1 MECKLVLQ
9 PRPPSVIALSSR
21 CTHQC
26 LPVWAFIPRLE
37 LSVCH
42 AYCLELHSCFPIHK
56 LIPYLQ
62 GDRRA
67 FMAGC
72 WAIGVECVRTHF
84 FEGLTLQQ
92 FFIIFWVVKALQEFV
107 PSICLLFFHHVVN
120 DLVQDADVS
129 PHQKSTWLLYHLTTL
144 QGATRF
150 PIAAT
155 SVMANLSIESF
166 FELLGL
172 RVKVV
177 VEVVADGDGSWLDI
191 FNYIILIRGLLWKV
205 AIALVYC
212 VTLVHK

>member
-107 PSICLLFFHHVVN
+107 PSMSSLLPSRGQRPCTGCWCISSPKVHMTTIPFDDIARCYQVSHRS
-120 DLVQDADVS
+120 DL
-129 PHQKSTWLLYHLTTL
+129 
-144 QGATRF
+144 R
-150 PIAAT
+150 
-155 SVMANLSIESF
+155 
-166 FELLGL
+166 
-172 RVKVV
+172 
-177 VEVVADGDGSWLDI
+177 DG
-191 FNYIILIRGLLWKV
+191 
-205 AIALVYC
+205 
-212 VTLVHK
+212 